1 MTTTRSCPVDWT
13 EVAPAWDRNRRHV
26 EAMKAELTAQLFAG
40 LQLRNGDRVLE
51 LGGGTGELAR
61 ELCAAVAPDG
71 QVIASDAAPGMVE
84 LIRATLAG
92 VPQARV
98 EQLDASAIELPS
110 GSVDVVVF
118 RMGLML
124 VDDPAG
130 ALAEVRRVLA
140 GGGRLGVAVW
150 AGPEHNPWVTSV
162 GMAAMMHGL
171 VTGPPVG
178 PGTPFSL
185 GEPDRLAALVGAA
198 GFADVDVRAVDTL
211 VRFDSVADYVDT
223 TRSLAPPLGAALNAA
238 SAEAFAAVRQTVGE
252 LTSRFRDGERLAMP
266 GRALL
271 CLAR

>member
-13 EVAPAWDRNRRHV
+13 AVAPGWDRNRRHV
-26 EAMKAELTAQLFAG
+26 ETMKAELTKQLLDE
-40 LQLRNGDRVLE
+40 LQLVNGERVLE
-51 LGGGTGELAR
+51 LGAGTGELAR

-84 LIRATLAG
+84 LIGATLAG

-98 EQLDASAIELPS
+98 VLLDASAIELPS

-130 ALAEVRRVLA
+130 ALAEIRRVLVD
-140 GGGRLGVAVW
+140 GGRLGVAVW
-150 AGPEHNPWVTSV
+150 AGPEHNPWLTSV

-171 VTGPPVG
+171 VAGPPVG
-178 PGTPFSL
+178 PGSPFSL
-185 GEPDRLAALVGAA
+185 SDSDRLAALVRAA
-198 GFADVDVRAVDTL
+198 GFTDVEVRAVDTL

-223 TRSLAPPLGAALNAA
+223 TSSLAPPLGTALGTAPP
-238 SAEAFAAVRQTVGE
+238 EAFAAVRQTVGE

-266 GRALL
+266 GRGLL

>member
-1 MTTTRSCPVDWT
+1 MTTTCSCPVDWT
-13 EVAPAWDRNRRHV
+13 GVAPGWDRNRDHV
-26 EAMKAELTAQLFAG
+26 EAMKAELTAQLLDG
-40 LQLRNGDRVLE
+40 LQLANGDRVLE
-51 LGGGTGELAR
+51 LGAGTGELAR

-71 QVIASDAAPGMVE
+71 QVIASDAAAGMVE

-98 EQLDASAIELPS
+98 EQLDASDIDLPDE
-110 GSVDVVVF
+110 SVDVVVF

-124 VDDPAG
+124 VDEPAG
-130 ALAEVRRVLA
+130 ALAEIRRVLTA
-140 GGGRLGVAVW
+140 GGRLGVAVW
-150 AGPEHNPWVTSV
+150 AGPEHNPWLTSV

-171 VTGPPVG
+171 VAGPPVG

-185 GEPDRLAALVGAA
+185 SGPDRLAALVRAA
-198 GFADVDVRAVDTL
+198 GFAGVEVRAVDTL

-223 TRSLAPPLGAALNAA
+223 TRSLAPPLGAALGAA
-238 SAEAFAAVRQTVGE
+238 PAEALAAVRQTVGD
-252 LTSRFRDGERLAMP
+252 LTARFRDGEQLAIP

>member
-13 EVAPAWDRNRRHV
+13 GVAPAWDRNRRHV
-26 EAMKAELTAQLFAG
+26 ETMKAELTKQLLDG
-40 LQLRNGDRVLE
+40 LQLGNGGRVLE
-51 LGGGTGELAR
+51 LGAGTGELAR

-71 QVIASDAAPGMVE
+71 QVIASDAAAGMVE
-84 LIRATLAG
+84 LIRATLVG

-98 EQLDASAIELPS
+98 EQLDASDIALPNE
-110 GSVDVVVF
+110 SVDVVVF

-130 ALAEVRRVLA
+130 ALAEIRRVLTP
-140 GGGRLGVAVW
+140 GGRLGVAVW
-150 AGPEHNPWVTSV
+150 AGPEHNPWLTSV

-171 VTGPPVG
+171 VAGPPVG

-185 GEPDRLAALVGAA
+185 SDPDLLAGLVRAA
-198 GFADVDVRAVDTL
+198 GFTDVEVRAVDTL

-223 TRSLAPPLGAALNAA
+223 TRSLAPPLGAVLGAA
-238 SAEAFAAVRQTVGE
+238 PADTLAAVRQTVGDM
-252 LTSRFRDGERLAMP
+252 TARFRDGEQLAMP
-266 GRALL
+266 GRGLL